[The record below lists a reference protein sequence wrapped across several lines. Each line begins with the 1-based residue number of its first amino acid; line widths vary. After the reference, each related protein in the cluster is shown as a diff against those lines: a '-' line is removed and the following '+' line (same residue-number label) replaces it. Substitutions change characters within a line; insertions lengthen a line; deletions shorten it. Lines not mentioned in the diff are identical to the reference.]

1 MPFTTPIAIAERRS
15 AILAATVAVM
25 AASPSPA
32 WSSVTRVAAQTPGTT
47 VTVNGRVRQL
57 VCRGKTGIALSV
69 LKDPSESDPSGKYV
83 TMQLTYTP
91 AATAPGTDFNGLQPG
106 ECSWNPLGLTE
117 EPKEPGRVYF
127 DVQREAQPWSAL
139 ETRAMD
145 TTAKAGAFHPDPI
158 TLPRYLG
165 DPNHYWVFY
174 VDDAT
179 HSALSF
185 GAWRETG
192 LPTYVI
198 VSGPIGT
205 TAMSPDTRKELRCR
219 GGGSGLAFTPG
230 GSAGTNLVNMT
241 LGYQVSAKP
250 PGTTG
255 GGLDPGSCAW
265 VDREGMAR
273 EPGRVDFITAG
284 NAQLKQIQS
293 GGTVDRTATAAERYP
308 DANTIPVYL
317 SDRNRFW
324 TFTVTVGSPSTARA
338 HAAWKMDIGDVILS
352 GGPGGRSTTRA
363 GTTGTTEPFAK
374 QRKDASPVLNA
385 SQVGLTFHEVVRRP
399 NEYWIRFAARS
410 GAKARVWYGTQPPQY
425 TSRPPYPPELN
436 GIPGG
441 TELPVRFMSERGFSS
456 EYSTAPMKNLA
467 QGTKY
472 YFAILL
478 HDSNGTRI
486 DAYAGEFVTM
496 TQTVTVRFSRV
507 RILNDSD
514 KASAG
519 DLSFRFFVAPAT
531 EEHANCSPA
540 TACTSGFDGRSWETG
555 ESHPLGDV
563 LTLSP
568 SPLPGRIRVWVKGWD
583 DDSPSDTGVPISPG
597 GLGYFGTG
605 GSGSYA
611 DWNFARREF
620 DTGASP
626 TQTRIGYPFRLRSI
640 DGSVFMFEVE
650 GHVEVVRQ

>member
-1 MPFTTPIAIAERRS
+1 MSITTSIMIAAPRC
-15 AILAATVAVM
+15 ALLAAAVVVT
-25 AASPSPA
+25 AASARPA
-32 WSSVTRVAAQTPGTT
+32 WSAVTRVAAQTPGTT
-47 VTVNGRVRQL
+47 VTVNGRVREL
-57 VCRGKTGIALSV
+57 VCRGRAGIALRV
-69 LKDPSESDPSGKYV
+69 LEDPSDSDPSGKHV
-83 TMQLTYTP
+83 TMELTYTP
-91 AATAPGTDFNGLQPG
+91 AASKPGTDYGGLQPG
-106 ECSWNPLGLTE
+106 ECSWNPLGLAE

-127 DVQREAQPWSAL
+127 DVLREAQPWSAL

-145 TTAKAGAFHPDPI
+145 TTARAGAFHPDPI

-185 GAWRETG
+185 GAWKETG
-192 LPTYVI
+192 LPNYVM

-205 TAMSPDTRKELRCR
+205 TAMTPETRKELRCR
-219 GGGSGLAFTPG
+219 GGASGLSFTRG
-230 GSAGTNLVNMT
+230 GSAGTNLVTMT
-241 LGYQVSAKP
+241 LAYQVSANT

-265 VDREGMAR
+265 VDRKDMPR
-273 EPGRVDFITAG
+273 EPGRVDFTTAG
-284 NAQLKQIQS
+284 NAQLKQTQS
-293 GGTVDRTATAAERYP
+293 GSTVDRTATAAERYP

-324 TFTVTVGSPSTARA
+324 TFTVTVGSPATARA
-338 HAAWKMDIGDVILS
+338 HAAWKMDLGDVILS

-363 GTTGTTEPFAK
+363 GAEAPVGK
-374 QRKDASPVLNA
+374 QREGASSTLA
-385 SQVGLTFHEVVRRP
+385 AARVGLTFHEVVRKP
-399 NEYWIRFAARS
+399 NEYWIRFAART
-410 GAKARVWYGTQPPQY
+410 GAKARVWYGTQAPSY

-441 TELPVRFMSERGFSS
+441 TELPVRAMGERGFST
-456 EYSTAPMKNLA
+456 EYSTAPMKSLA

-472 YFAILL
+472 HFAILL
-478 HDSNGTRI
+478 HDANGTRI
-486 DAYAGEFVTM
+486 DAYAGEFTTM
-496 TQTVTVRFSRV
+496 TQTVTVRFTTV

-514 KASAG
+514 KMSAG
-519 DLSFRFFVAPAT
+519 DIGFRFFVAPAT
-531 EEHANCSPA
+531 AESASCNPS
-540 TACTSGFDGRSWETG
+540 TACESGFFGRAWETG
-555 ESHPLGDV
+555 QSHPLGDV
-563 LTLSP
+563 LTLAP
-568 SPLPGRIRVWVKGWD
+568 SQGRIRVWVKGWD
-583 DDSPSDTGVPISPG
+583 SDVREDATYDRMGPG
-597 GLGYFGTG
+597 GSSYSNTG
-605 GSGSYA
+605 GSNSLG
-611 DWNFARREF
+611 DWNFAKREF